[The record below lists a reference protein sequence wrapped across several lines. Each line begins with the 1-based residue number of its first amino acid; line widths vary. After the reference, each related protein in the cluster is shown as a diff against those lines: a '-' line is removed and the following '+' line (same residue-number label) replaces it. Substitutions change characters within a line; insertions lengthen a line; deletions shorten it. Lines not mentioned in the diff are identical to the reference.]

1 MKLGQ
6 KYKIEKPKTEE
17 ELVLSAEGLGNIMF
31 NDSVN
36 QEGIFSDIKDKI
48 KKWFKEKYTEW
59 ERSKPGNQPQ
69 NRLTK
74 EGKDK
79 LKKLLE
85 TKQKELNKL
94 LTSKKMVKYVQLETI
109 KFGPV
114 TYDTLPQKEIFNAI
128 SGDYDINYLPTEPLW
143 LAAYDT
149 VIPTSDD
156 FDFVDFNNAIEK
168 AGFVCDGA
176 SSSMDSGMIC
186 INIDHSLFIK
196 DKDYFIYDPLKG
208 DKNENK

>member
-6 KYKIEKPKTEE
+6 KYKIEKPKVEYTR
-17 ELVLSAEGLGNIMF
+17 LNAEGLGQIMF
-31 NDSVN
+31 GESVN

-48 KKWFKEKYTEW
+48 KKWFKEKYDNW
-59 ERSKPGNQPQ
+59 ERSKPINQPQ

-85 TKQKELNKL
+85 TKQKELNRL
-94 LTSKKMVKYVQLETI
+94 LTSKKMVKHVLLETI

-114 TYDTLPQKEIFNAI
+114 TYDTLPDKELFNMM
-128 SGDYDINYLPTEPLW
+128 SEDKYDINYLPTELLW
-143 LAAYDT
+143 LCQYGD
-149 VIPTSDD
+149 VIPTNDS
-156 FDFVDFNNAIEK
+156 FDFMDFNNAIEK
-168 AGFVCDGA
+168 AGFVCEGAA
-176 SSSMDSGMIC
+176 SSMESGIIG
-186 INIDHSLFIK
+186 INVDHSLFIK